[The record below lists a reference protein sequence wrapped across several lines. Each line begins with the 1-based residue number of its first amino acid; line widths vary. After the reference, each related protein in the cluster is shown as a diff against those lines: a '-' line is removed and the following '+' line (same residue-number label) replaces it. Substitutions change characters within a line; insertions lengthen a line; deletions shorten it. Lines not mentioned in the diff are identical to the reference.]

1 MYGPVSKVVTAHGPR
16 PSGGSRPVG
25 VRSTPPDPR
34 SAPRLAVA
42 SPRRRHRPTRDA
54 GDAKRQTRR
63 DPAPRTRHGESH
75 ATACRASGHGSHESR
90 SARPAARTTNRACT
104 IPCVQAVLIFS
115 TCKNITR
122 DADDTPDHTTH
133 EGQASAVTT
142 TRQRA
147 VGVVPRD
154 QTPQHQARPS
164 AFAARTS

>member
-1 MYGPVSKVVTAHGPR
+1 MYGPLVKLYLVTGTARDHPAGPVR
-16 PSGGSRPVG
+16 WG
-25 VRSTPPDPR
+25 RSTPPDPR

-63 DPAPRTRHGESH
+63 DPAPRASPI
-75 ATACRASGHGSHESR
+75 TACRASGHGSHESR

-122 DADDTPDHTTH
+122 DADDARPHDS